1 MGDVL
6 TAEQVRMEAIGV
18 MGSPLGEI
26 YHSLGDEVSW
36 LHLKWNDFR
45 ELFADRETVDLLNSA
60 APAFFHDLQR
70 QTWEDVLLHLCRLTD
85 PPKSS
90 GKSNLTI
97 QRLPDLVSDA
107 QLRLSLQSLV
117 NDIVQKTTFA
127 RDWRNRRLAHKEL
140 SLDQPLASASVNDVE
155 SALAAIRIL
164 MNRFEEP
171 YLNKTVSYEQP
182 IPALGGV
189 KSFIAVLRI
198 GVDARR
204 AERQAKLRK
213 FAT

>member
-6 TAEQVRMEAIGV
+6 TAEQVRMEAIGA

-26 YHSLGDEVSW
+26 YHDLGDEVSW

-45 ELFADRETVDLLNSA
+45 ELFAARETVELLNAA

-70 QTWEDVLLHLCRLTD
+70 QTWEDVLLHLCRVTD

-90 GKSNLTI
+90 GKPNLTI
-97 QRLPDLVSDA
+97 QRLPNLVSDA
-107 QLRLSLQSLV
+107 QLSLSLKPIV
-117 NDIVQKTTFA
+117 NDAVQKTMFA

-140 SLDQPLASASVNDVE
+140 SLDQPLASASVDHVE
-155 SALAAIRIL
+155 DALAAIRML
-164 MNRFEEP
+164 MNRFEQP
-171 YLNKTVSYEQP
+171 YLNKTVSYEEP

-189 KSFIAVLRI
+189 KSFIAVLRK
-198 GVDARR
+198 GVEARR
-204 AERQAKLRK
+204 AEREAKLRK
-213 FAT
+213 YAM